1 MKSPQQKFLTD
12 NIEDTT
18 YCPTYYSSNLSS
30 FKFDYKE
37 QNEVIAEDNNENI
50 CEKIETKR
58 SHSSKKIENFFDKS
72 EAFDDQANK
81 KVSEIII
88 EPIKEENIEEDEV
101 IQTNFY
107 QNKGCEYP
115 ISDELHHKDTR
126 LKYRLSM
133 KKFSF
138 EENKIINELDDDF

>member
-1 MKSPQQKFLTD
+1 MTD

-18 YCPTYYSSNLSS
+18 YCPAYYISNHKTSF

-50 CEKIETKR
+50 IETLETKR
-58 SHSSKKIENFFDKS
+58 SVSSKKLEYFVDKS
-72 EAFDDQANK
+72 EAFDDQIIIK
-81 KVSEIII
+81 KISDNII
-88 EPIKEENIEEDEV
+88 EPIKEEISEEDE
-101 IQTNFY
+101 ITSTNFFL
-107 QNKGCEYP
+107 NKSCEYP
-115 ISDELHHKDTR
+115 ISDELRQNDTR

-133 KKFSF
+133 KNF